1 MIMDKEESPDLISGA
16 EKIEENLD
24 LTGLLLE
31 YLGNWKWFVLSM
43 AICVVVA
50 YFYIA
55 TIVPIYQVSA
65 SIYLSSDNSV
75 TNPNVVS
82 MSQNPLINA
91 KDYVDE
97 TEIEILKSRNSLV
110 RIVDSLGLSYSYF
123 ELGKFRDLPVYGTNA
138 VVASLDSVS
147 LRNLTSPITIIAEKN
162 DGGFMFSIK
171 TYYGGSTDE
180 KRIVAKKLPVN
191 VELSQG
197 TLTLSESK
205 ITSKF
210 TGVQKIVIKNPSL
223 VASRIAESLNI
234 QYAPNSGT
242 ILRITFRT
250 PVIREGVD
258 VINALIAFYNDDIIE
273 NKNQSAMQTEAFI
286 LDRLVMI
293 SGELKD
299 VEQRLEDYR
308 RANNII
314 DIDAQ
319 TAMNFSKKSSAE
331 DELADVGAQQEILN
345 SVEKAISRQDDY
357 TPIAQVVESAE
368 LSGQIE
374 AYNRKL
380 AQRERLL
387 QSSTED
393 NPMVQS
399 MQEDLMRQKSMI
411 MQGLRAAKNN
421 LSVRRS
427 NIAAVGSKSAGQLA
441 SLPPIDRGLQEI
453 FREQQ
458 VKVNIYTFLL
468 QKREEIA
475 LQKTLATPTAR
486 LIDNPTGSGPVYPQA
501 SYIYGLAAI
510 IGLLLPAL
518 IIFLRRLVF
527 PMFKDK
533 EDLER
538 VTSVTVL
545 SEICKVPSGEK
556 LVVTAKNNA
565 PEAEMFRLLRNNIQF
580 VMGKN
585 KKVVL
590 VTSSLSGEGKT
601 FIATNIALSFAL
613 TGKKALAIGMDIR
626 RPALAHVFD
635 LNNRYGLTTYLCGQ
649 TDDLNSL
656 IFPSGVNDN
665 LWVMP
670 AGPIPPNP
678 NELLLDERL
687 DECISS
693 LRNQYDYIIIDSAP
707 IGLVSDSLLAA
718 RVSDAQIYV
727 VRANYSTRR
736 CLKMMRTAID
746 TGRFPSA
753 YLILNGVDIKSNA
766 YRYRRYGAY
775 GVYGAKKGYG
785 YGYAEAPLPT
795 SHLKRIWRKAR
806 KKRH

>member
-1 MIMDKEESPDLISGA
+1 MAKEETPDQIGGT
-16 EKIEENLD
+16 EKTEESFD

-31 YLGNWKWFVLSM
+31 YLGNWKWFVLSV

-50 YFYIA
+50 YFHIA
-55 TIVPIYQVSA
+55 TIIPIYQVSA

-110 RIVDSLGLSYSYF
+110 RIVDSLDLSYSYF
-123 ELGKFRDLPVYGTNA
+123 ETGRFRDIPVYGTNA
-138 VVASLDSVS
+138 VVASIDSVS
-147 LRNLTSPITIIAEKN
+147 LRNLSSPITIIAEKN
-162 DGGFMFSIK
+162 DDEFKFSIK
-171 TYYGGSTDE
+171 TNYGGSADE
-180 KRIVAKKLPVN
+180 KLIVAKKLPIN

-210 TGVQKIVIKNPSL
+210 NGVQKIVINNPSW
-223 VASRIAESLNI
+223 VASRIAGSLNI

-242 ILRITFRT
+242 ILRITFRS
-250 PVIREGVD
+250 PVIREGID
-258 VINALIAFYNDDIIE
+258 VINALIAFYNEDIIE
-273 NKNQSAMQTEAFI
+273 NKNRSAMQTEAFI

-314 DIDAQ
+314 DINAQ
-319 TAMNFSKKSSAE
+319 TAMNFSKKSSTE

-357 TPIAQVVESAE
+357 TPIVQVVENAD
-368 LSGQIE
+368 LSGQID

-399 MQEDLMRQKSMI
+399 MQEDLTRQKSMI

-421 LSVRRS
+421 LGVRRS
-427 NIAAVGSKSAGQLA
+427 NIAAIGNKSAGQLA

-486 LIDNPTGSGPVYPQA
+486 LIDNPTGSGPVYPQT
-501 SYIYGLAAI
+501 SSIYGLAAI
-510 IGLLLPAL
+510 IGLLIPAL

-527 PMFKDK
+527 PVFKDK

-538 VTSVTVL
+538 VTSVPVL
-545 SEICKVPSGEK
+545 SEICKVPGGEK
-556 LVVTAKNNA
+556 LVVTAKNNT
-565 PEAEMFRLLRNNIQF
+565 PEAELFRLLRNNIQF
-580 VMGKN
+580 VLGKN
-585 KKVVL
+585 KKVIM

-613 TGKKALAIGMDIR
+613 TGKKVLVIGMDIR

-635 LNNRYGLTTYLCGQ
+635 LSNRCGLTTYLCGQ
-649 TDDLNSL
+649 TDDLKSL
-656 IFPSGVNDN
+656 IFPSGINEN

-670 AGPIPPNP
+670 AGPVPPNP

-687 DECISS
+687 DECIST
-693 LRNQYDYIIIDSAP
+693 LRNQYDYVIIDSAP

-718 RVSDAQIYV
+718 RISDVQIYV
-727 VRANYSTRR
+727 ARANYSTRR
-736 CLKMMRTAID
+736 CLKMMHAAID
-746 TGRFPSA
+746 TGRFPNT
-753 YLILNGVDIKSNA
+753 YMILNSVDIRSNA
-766 YRYRRYGAY
+766 YRYRRYGSY
-775 GVYGAKKGYG
+775 GVYGTKKGYG
-785 YGYAEAPLPT
+785 YGYAETPSPA
-795 SHLKRIWRKAR
+795 SHLKRIWQKAR
-806 KKRH
+806 KKKH

>member
-1 MIMDKEESPDLISGA
+1 MAKDENIDQIDGA
-16 EKIEENLD
+16 EKTEESFD

-31 YLGNWKWFVLSM
+31 YLGNWKWFALSV

-50 YFYIA
+50 YFHIA
-55 TIVPIYQVSA
+55 TIIPIYQVSA
-65 SIYLSSDNSV
+65 SIYLSGDNSV
-75 TNPNVVS
+75 TDPNVVS
-82 MSQNPLINA
+82 MSQNLLINS

-110 RIVDSLGLSYSYF
+110 RIVDSLDLSYSYF
-123 ELGKFRDLPVYGTNA
+123 EIGRFRDIPVYGTNA

-147 LRNLTSPITIIAEKN
+147 LRNLSSPITVIAEKN
-162 DGGFMFSIK
+162 GSEFKFSIK
-171 TYYGGSTDE
+171 TFYGGSADE
-180 KRIVAKKLPVN
+180 KLVTAEKLPVN

-210 TGVQKIVIKNPSL
+210 NGTQKIVINNPSW
-223 VASRIAESLNI
+223 VASRIAGSLNI

-242 ILRITFRT
+242 ILRITFRS
-250 PVIREGVD
+250 PVIREGID

-273 NKNQSAMQTEAFI
+273 NKNRSAMQTEAFI

-308 RANNII
+308 KANNII
-314 DIDAQ
+314 DISTQ
-319 TAMNFSKKSSAE
+319 TSMNFSKKSTAE

-357 TPIAQVVESAE
+357 TPIVQVVDNAD
-368 LSGQIE
+368 LSGQID

-399 MQEDLMRQKSMI
+399 MQEDLTRQKSMI

-421 LSVRRS
+421 LGVRRS
-427 NIAAVGSKSAGQLA
+427 NIAAIGNKSAGQLA

-486 LIDNPTGSGPVYPQA
+486 LIDNPTGSGPVYPQT
-501 SYIYGLAAI
+501 SSIYGLAAI
-510 IGLLLPAL
+510 VGLLIPAL
-518 IIFLRRLVF
+518 IIFLRRLIF
-527 PMFKDK
+527 PVFKDK

-538 VTSVTVL
+538 VTSVPVL
-545 SEICKVPSGEK
+545 SEICKVSSDDK
-556 LVVTAKNNA
+556 LVVKPKNNS
-565 PEAEMFRLLRNNIQF
+565 PEAELFRLLRNNIQF
-580 VMGKN
+580 VLGKN
-585 KKVVL
+585 KRVIM

-613 TGKKALAIGMDIR
+613 TGKKVLVIGMDIR
-626 RPALAHVFD
+626 RPALAHVF
-635 LNNRYGLTTYLCGQ
+635 GLTNRSGLTNYLCGQ
-649 TDDLNSL
+649 TDDLKSL
-656 IFPSGVNDN
+656 IFPSGVNEN

-670 AGPIPPNP
+670 AGPVPPNP
-678 NELLLDERL
+678 NELLLDARL
-687 DECISS
+687 DECIST
-693 LRNQYDYIIIDSAP
+693 LRDQYEYVIIDSAP

-718 RVSDAQIYV
+718 RVSDVQIYV
-727 VRANYSTRR
+727 ARANYSTRR
-736 CLKMMRTAID
+736 CLKMMHAAID
-746 TGRFPSA
+746 TGRFPNT
-753 YLILNGVDIKSNA
+753 YLILNSVDIRSNA
-766 YRYRRYGAY
+766 YRYRRYGPY
-775 GVYGAKKGYG
+775 GVYGTKKGYG
-785 YGYAEAPLPT
+785 YGYAETPSPT
-795 SHLKRIWRKAR
+795 SSLKRIWLKAR
-806 KKRH
+806 RKKH